1 MASILCCTSGNQT
14 VEAVVQPAWDNH
26 FAAFGGQDVSKV
38 LLDYCEES
46 KIIVYNWHDDTE
58 TVYNGMVGVCVEIK
72 ILRRVVLNRRVV
84 LHAIDATPARWRGDA
99 GSSPLDRART
109 AASSPRND
117 LVKNCR
123 VHPTH

>member
-58 TVYNGMVGVCVEIK
+58 TVYNGMAVTRCVEIK
-72 ILRRVVLNRRVV
+72 KIHCAL
-84 LHAIDATPARWRGDA
+84 DATRNLICALARA
-99 GSSPLDRART
+99 P
-109 AASSPRND
+109 
-117 LVKNCR
+117 
-123 VHPTH
+123 